1 MSDLTGT
8 IISDRYEL
16 TSLVGQGGQGA
27 VYRAEDRLEQRTVA
41 VKVLPI
47 AATNKELSARLAR
60 EQEAMLALAGTSAVA
75 VYDLCE
81 GPKGALCL
89 VMEFLEGQDLEKHL
103 EDLEDRGDRLPLP
116 RLSAIAEPLVD
127 TLERAHEAGIVHRDL
142 KPANIFLLSDNAGG
156 GVRLLDFGLSRMKS
170 AMPLTAAGTIVGSP
184 SYIAPEVWK
193 GSTADLDRRA
203 DVYSFAVILFRA
215 LAGRLPFT
223 GESLQEKFMAATTA
237 RRPSLHALRPDLPK
251 RVDAWTETAL
261 AIERDQRYGSVRLL
275 WTDLL
280 SALNYSP
287 APNAIRPVAQGLVS
301 AWRKATHAFRRFVAT
316 EERPSNVPTLPE
328 NDASG
333 AVSEPRQAVGPQ
345 VPGPEPKRAV
355 ESPVLVQEPKRA
367 VTEPRVPAPEQRP
380 RVAEPQLSPT
390 IPQRVPPASPL
401 PVVPP
406 PPVGLPAVPPP
417 PAPRTAA
424 TRAPDPTTDVDDT
437 QKTLFWNKPPVV
449 IPEVSNAPTIA
460 AAEEAFEA
468 PPNPQAK
475 PSRSSRDS
483 AAPAKRAKTAAKR
496 PKVARKAKKPASK
509 KKR

>member
-89 VMEFLEGQDLEKHL
+89 VMEFLEGEDLEKHL
-103 EDLEDRGDRLPLP
+103 EDLEDRGDRLPLA
-116 RLSAIAEPLVD
+116 RLHAIAEPLVD

-142 KPANIFLLSDNAGG
+142 KPANVFLLSDNAGG
-156 GVRLLDFGLSRMKS
+156 GVRLLDFGLSRMKT

-251 RVDAWTETAL
+251 RIDAWTETAL
-261 AIERDQRYGSVRLL
+261 AIERDQRYGSVRIL

-287 APNAIRPVAQGLVS
+287 APSAIRPVAQGLVS
-301 AWRKATHAFRRFVAT
+301 AWRKATHAFRRFVAP
-316 EERPSNVPTLPE
+316 EERPSNAPTLPE
-328 NDASG
+328 NGTSA
-333 AVSEPRQAVGPQ
+333 AVSELREAVAPQAPV
-345 VPGPEPKRAV
+345 PEPKRAI
-355 ESPVLVQEPKRA
+355 A
-367 VTEPRVPAPEQRP
+367 EPRVPAPEPKRA
-380 RVAEPQLSPT
+380 VAEPQLSPT
-390 IPQRVPPASPL
+390 VPQPAVPHPPR

-406 PPVGLPAVPPP
+406 PPPIGLPAVPPP
-417 PAPRTAA
+417 PPPRAAKGQAPN
-424 TRAPDPTTDVDDT
+424 PTTDVDDT
-437 QKTLFWNKPPVV
+437 QKTLFWDKPPVV
-449 IPEVSNAPTIA
+449 VPEVSSAPTIA
-460 AAEEAFEA
+460 ATAEAFETPA
-468 PPNPQAK
+468 RPEPK
-475 PSRSSRDS
+475 ESRPSRES
-483 AAPAKRAKTAAKR
+483 ATPAKRAKTAAKR
-496 PKVARKAKKPASK
+496 PKAAKKAKKPAGK

>member
-8 IISDRYEL
+8 VISDRYEL

-89 VMEFLEGQDLEKHL
+89 VMEFLEGEDLEKHL
-103 EDLEDRGDRLPLP
+103 ENLEDRGDRLPLA
-116 RLSAIAEPLVD
+116 RLSTIAEPLVD

-142 KPANIFLLSDNAGG
+142 KPANIFLLSEGE
-156 GVRLLDFGLSRMKS
+156 GVRLLDFGLSRMQS

-193 GSTADLDRRA
+193 GATSDLDRRA

-251 RVDAWTETAL
+251 RIDAWTEVAL
-261 AIERDQRYGSVRLL
+261 AIDREQRYASVRAL

-280 SALNYSP
+280 GALNYSP
-287 APNAIRPVAQGLVS
+287 APSAIRPVAHGLAS
-301 AWRKATHAFRRFVAT
+301 AWRKAAGAFRRFVAP
-316 EERPSNVPTLPE
+316 EERPSPVASSPT
-328 NDASG
+328 
-333 AVSEPRQAVGPQ
+333 RGPA
-345 VPGPEPKRAV
+345 G
-355 ESPVLVQEPKRA
+355 
-367 VTEPRVPAPEQRP
+367 EQRAA
-380 RVAEPQLSPT
+380 AEKRPTVVQKQATLAETQISPT
-390 IPQRVPPASPL
+390 IPEPASAKPAL

-406 PPVGLPAVPPP
+406 PPVALPPVPRPPP
-417 PAPRTAA
+417 PREKARVF
-424 TRAPDPTTDVDDT
+424 DPTTEVDDT

-449 IPEVSNAPTIA
+449 IPDVSSAPTIA
-460 AAEEAFEA
+460 AAADALAEPESPE
-468 PPNPQAK
+468 PKQSL
-475 PSRSSRDS
+475 PSRES
-483 AAPAKRAKTAAKR
+483 AATGRRTKGAAKR
-496 PKVARKAKKPASK
+496 PKATKKTKKAVSK
-509 KKR
+509 KKP